1 MLHHTIQYRILYS
14 MKVTALI
21 PDDLVNE
28 VKEVASGKNLTESL
42 IIALREWLNIQKLRT
57 LRQKVKKN
65 PLKFTSGFSAGS
77 VRDLNRL

>member
-1 MLHHTIQYRILYS
+1 

-42 IIALREWLNIQKLRT
+42 IIALKEWLNIQKLRT

-65 PLKFTSGFSAGS
+65 PLKFSSGFSADS
-77 VRDLNRL
+77 VRDLNRS

>member
-1 MLHHTIQYRILYS
+1 

-42 IIALREWLNIQKLRT
+42 IIALRDWLNIQKLKG
-57 LRQKVKKN
+57 LRLLHKEEKY
-65 PLKFTSGFSAGS
+65 FSI
-77 VRDLNRL
+77 